1 MEGAHKM
8 NTYVYYGNQLIYVVQ
23 AESEQEA
30 LEMIDCGDALD
41 EIAEILQ
48 METPKLVTTYKDT

>member
-1 MEGAHKM
+1 M

>member
-1 MEGAHKM
+1 M
-8 NTYVYYGNQLIYVVQ
+8 NTYVYYGNQLIKMRYVVQ